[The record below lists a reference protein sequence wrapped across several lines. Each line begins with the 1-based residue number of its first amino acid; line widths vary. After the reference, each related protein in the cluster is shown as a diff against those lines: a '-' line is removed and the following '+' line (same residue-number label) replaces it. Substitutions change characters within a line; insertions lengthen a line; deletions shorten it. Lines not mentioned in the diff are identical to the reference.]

1 MKALAIAGTDLRRL
15 FRFRLNVFFLF
26 VLPMLIILLLGS
38 AFGGSDRARI
48 GVVGGSGGPLAR
60 SLSGALDAQ
69 PSVRV
74 QRFGSEG
81 SLRNG
86 VAHGTV
92 EAGLV
97 IPAGYDAA
105 ARSGRPVQL
114 SYFARPD
121 SIAQQLRAAIESAVS
136 GQSGLLGAAAL
147 VHRERGTPFAPALAR
162 ATAAAA
168 AVPAVGVRLTAPD
181 GTAYV
186 TTLGRY
192 SNGAST
198 QLLLFIFLTSL
209 TGSARLIETRRLGVA
224 RRMLSTPTSVG
235 TILAGQTL
243 GRLAVALLQALIIV
257 VGSALFFGVHW
268 GDPPATAAVV
278 LAFCLVGA
286 GAGMLIGSVFSN
298 EEQAGPVAILLGL
311 GLAALG
317 GSMVPLEVFPPTV
330 RMVAHLTPHAWGNDA
345 FSMLLKHGGG
355 LGAVLGD
362 VGVLLAFAAVLI
374 ALGTWRLRRALIA

>member
-1 MKALAIAGTDLRRL
+1 MEPPTSPR
-15 FRFRLNVFFLF
+15 
-26 VLPMLIILLLGS
+26 
-38 AFGGSDRARI
+38 
-48 GVVGGSGGPLAR
+48 
-60 SLSGALDAQ
+60 
-69 PSVRV
+69 
-74 QRFGSEG
+74 
-81 SLRNG
+81 
-86 VAHGTV
+86 
-92 EAGLV
+92 
-97 IPAGYDAA
+97 
-105 ARSGRPVQL
+105 
-114 SYFARPD
+114 
-121 SIAQQLRAAIESAVS
+121 
-136 GQSGLLGAAAL
+136 
-147 VHRERGTPFAPALAR
+147 
-162 ATAAAA
+162 
-168 AVPAVGVRLTAPD
+168 
-181 GTAYV
+181 
-186 TTLGRY
+186 LGRY

-330 RMVAHLTPHAWGNDA
+330 RSVAHLTPHAWGNDA
-345 FSMLLKHGGG
+345 FSTLLKHGGG
-355 LGAVLGD
+355 FESVLGD

-374 ALGTWRLRRALIA
+374 ALGMWRLRRALIA